1 MIIEETQVSRRNIKE
16 DRIAICPHLGCKYL
30 EKIKPIKM
38 RFFSFRKYPKCPK
51 HRLALVFVDEFIGN
65 FFDAVNACLFDV
77 SSLPPNMLISNIRS
91 DIPDELKSFINL
103 WLYSNPIGRG
113 GQIISPYI
121 DGLSKGYMKLLSRKQ
136 KKAIRDEKYNKKYE
150 MLRLGLK
157 KIIEEYT
164 QFLREFY
171 EKSKMVYE
179 QKDLRPLSK
188 KTQLIIKG
196 WLKNHLAN
204 IKDLNNSRSKDNSL
218 IAYKQ
223 FYDMIL
229 HAGTCSLLV
238 GKAPSIVIK
247 GISAFDLFSTYHEFL
262 KAGLCKKLKKEK
274 IKRFS
279 EESQEFLYIDEKNN
293 VERTIIEKKS
303 RLENKKGKIEYSIKG
318 EKSTQIEKSF
328 LNYSHKLKK
337 IKDKIALFVFESAYF
352 PLNKSNEFLTYFK
365 DIVLKDDNE
374 QYFLTRNERDILQQ
388 MNYSF
393 PEQFDK
399 YFLDLVKI
407 IEFLKNRA
415 INLKKINAH
424 LLVKPTSEYLYKR
437 GITLFYKPSTFVG
450 AVTEIFDYLKEKHQD
465 FFPNR
470 VKMSSKNDK
479 KHNSEGYRLILGY
492 NLKLY
497 LMKTIYNGRYNRN
510 GRLNCPECFKEGYL
524 LNTNELR
531 LTSLEFHHS
540 MGEKE
545 NEYTM
550 HKLSRIYQKQSSNE
564 QFLEELIKQME
575 NEGVIVLCRNHHHIL
590 HSKYFSYFRKLINWK
605 NIPPKFP
612 QDIFSLPP
620 ELILLLIK
628 ISVEN
633 FSNTKN
639 ESYHTKMYIR
649 NTIARYLKKR
659 YLIEHYYGKVCHSC
673 GEFSLSDYLPSFD
686 FHHYSGKKF
695 QNNPYLH
702 SKIKDASQ
710 LFIQSYTCSEIAQIL
725 EYEKGGFICRNCHN
739 VLEYKLDSLDLLDD
753 IYHNENIIQLIRDD
767 NKSTN
772 QKFQIFHTSPSIKN
786 PLSINTQIT
795 ETYEKYLNAI
805 YDLTQQNRII
815 TIANLAQNLDCN
827 RVTVLGI
834 LKAKEFFFNIFLN
847 KEIGKNR
854 LKIFIL
860 TERGNNYIE
869 LIHYLKD
876 YYRKKS
882 LIKI

>member
-1 MIIEETQVSRRNIKE
+1 MIIEKIQVSRRNIKK
-16 DRIAICPHLGCKYL
+16 DRIAICPHFGCKYL
-30 EKIKPIKM
+30 EKVKPIKM
-38 RFFSFRKYPKCPK
+38 SFLSFRKYPKCPK

-65 FFDAVNACLFDV
+65 FFDAVKACLFDD
-77 SSLPPNMLISNIRS
+77 SSLPPNILISKIRS
-91 DIPDELKSFINL
+91 DSPDELKFFINL
-103 WLYSNPIGRG
+103 WMYSNPIGRG

-121 DGLSKGYMKLLSRKQ
+121 DGLSKGYMKLMSRKQ
-136 KKAIRDEKYNKKYE
+136 KKAIRDEKYYKKYE

-157 KIIEEYT
+157 KITEAYT
-164 QFLREFY
+164 NFLREFY

-179 QKDLRPLSK
+179 QKDLHPLSK

-196 WLKNHLAN
+196 WLKNHLATL
-204 IKDLNNSRSKDNSL
+204 KELNNSLSKVGSL
-218 IAYKQ
+218 VAYKQ
-223 FYDMIL
+223 LYDKIL

-247 GISAFDLFSTYHEFL
+247 GVSAFELFSTYNEFF
-262 KAGLCKKLKKEK
+262 KAGLCKELKKENLK
-274 IKRFS
+274 EFS
-279 EESQEFLYIDEKNN
+279 EESQEFLYIDGKNN
-293 VERTIIEKKS
+293 VEQTVIEKKS
-303 RLENKKGKIEYSIKG
+303 ILENKKGKIEHSIKG
-318 EKSTQIEKSF
+318 EKSAQIEKSF

-337 IKDKIALFVFESAYF
+337 IKDKMALYIFDSTNF
-352 PLNKSNEFLTYFK
+352 PLNKLNEFLTYFK

-374 QYFLTRNERDILQQ
+374 QYYLTRNERDILQQ
-388 MNYSF
+388 LIYSF
-393 PEQFDK
+393 PDQFDK

-407 IEFLKNRA
+407 IEFLKIRA

-424 LLVKPTSEYLYKR
+424 LLVKPTCEYLYKR
-437 GITLFYKPSTFVG
+437 GITLFYKPSTFVR

-470 VKMSSKNDK
+470 VKISSNNDK

-497 LMKTIYNGRYNRN
+497 LMKTIYNGRYIRS
-510 GRLNCPECFKEGYL
+510 GKLYCPECFKEGYL

-531 LTSLEFHHS
+531 LKSLEFHHS
-540 MGEKE
+540 TGEKE

-550 HKLSRIYQKQSSNE
+550 HELSRIYQKQSSNE
-564 QFLEELIKQME
+564 QFLEELIKKME

-620 ELILLLIK
+620 ELILLIIK
-628 ISVEN
+628 ISIEN
-633 FSNTKN
+633 FSNSKN

-649 NTIARYLKKR
+649 NTIVRYLKKR
-659 YLIEHYYGKVCHSC
+659 YLIEQYYGKVCHSC
-673 GEFSLSDYLPSFD
+673 GEFPLFDYLPSFD

-739 VLEYKLDSLDLLDD
+739 VLEYKLDFLDLLEE
-753 IYHNENIIQLIRDD
+753 IYHKKNIIQAIRDD
-767 NKSTN
+767 YNSTN
-772 QKFQIFHTSPSIKN
+772 QKFQIFHTPPSIKN

-805 YDLTQQNRII
+805 YDLTHQNRII
-815 TIANLAQNLDCN
+815 TIANLAQKLDCN
-827 RVTVLGI
+827 RSTVLGI
-834 LKAKEFFFNIFLN
+834 LKEKEDFFNIFLN

-869 LIHYLKD
+869 LILYLKE
-876 YYRKKS
+876 YYRKKLS
-882 LIKI
+882 IKI